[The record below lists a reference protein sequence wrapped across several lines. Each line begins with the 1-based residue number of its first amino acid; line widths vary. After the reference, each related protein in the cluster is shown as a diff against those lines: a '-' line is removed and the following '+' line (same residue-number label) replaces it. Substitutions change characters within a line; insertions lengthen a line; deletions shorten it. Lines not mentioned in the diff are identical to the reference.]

1 MVRSGRT
8 LIYWLFCGK
17 LRILVLGGD
26 VHNSKHVV
34 MAVCERERGGGSF
47 RMSLISWSA
56 SNPNL
61 IFIVI
66 RTHDN

>member
-34 MAVCERERGGGSF
+34 MFVSF
-47 RMSLISWSA
+47 ILQ
-56 SNPNL
+56 
-61 IFIVI
+61 FG
-66 RTHDN
+66 THCVNIGVFNKVQLAYDKKIQLNK